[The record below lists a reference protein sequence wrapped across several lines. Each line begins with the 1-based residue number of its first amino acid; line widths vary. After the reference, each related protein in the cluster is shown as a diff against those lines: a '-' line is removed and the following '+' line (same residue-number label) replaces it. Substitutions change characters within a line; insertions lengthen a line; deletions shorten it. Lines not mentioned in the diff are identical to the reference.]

1 MSCTDLDA
9 RTQAHARLREAFVNA
24 SEYEEMYNALLEENR
39 ELLLRESLAAEEVE
53 TLAMQN
59 ADLLGHGNG
68 DQKISYVDSLR
79 RDMALTK
86 HVSFSDSADALT
98 TGARVDEVDA
108 QQSERSCRR
117 FDRRG
122 RGVQIRQQGFRAGRV
137 YAHKS
142 RQEGPGGSVDE

>member
-1 MSCTDLDA
+1 VSRTDYDA
-9 RTQAHARLREAFVNA
+9 RTKAHDRLREAFVNA

-39 ELLLRESLAAEEVE
+39 ELLMRESLAAEEVE

-86 HVSFSDSADALT
+86 HVSFSD
-98 TGARVDEVDA
+98 RPK
-108 QQSERSCRR
+108 R
-117 FDRRG
+117 
-122 RGVQIRQQGFRAGRV
+122 
-137 YAHKS
+137 
-142 RQEGPGGSVDE
+142 